1 MNPITFYC
9 PTKNHSQYKDYALEE
24 VLTPPDTPIDV
35 TRQEN
40 PYAEALIFLGSF
52 LLDYRNIMYLCPRD

>member
-9 PTKNHSQYKDYALEE
+9 PTKNHSQYKGYALEV
-24 VLTPPDTPIDV
+24 VLTPLDTPIDA
-35 TRQEN
+35 TRQEKPN
-40 PYAEALIFLGSF
+40 AEPLIFLGWF